1 MQPKIYT
8 LEEHRI
14 SPDKIDSHAFYVIEK
29 LRRAGFVAY
38 LVGGGVR
45 DLLLNRQPKDFDV
58 STSAKPEEIRALF
71 RNAILIGRRFR
82 LAHIRFGKKI
92 IEVATF
98 RAGDPESADL
108 IVRDN
113 VWGSE
118 EEDVLRRDFTIN
130 GLYYNPENQTVI
142 DYVEGFPDLEKRML
156 RAIGQPDVRFV
167 QDPVRMIR
175 LLKFC
180 ARFQFEIHPP
190 TYEALIQCRHHI
202 IKSSSARILEELLRM
217 LESGSAE
224 PFFRLLHQYGLLK
237 LLIAPLA
244 HFIDL
249 DSERRIFKILEI
261 VDSHVRKTSPETPDR
276 ALLLSALCFP
286 ILDLTIQ
293 HLVKQSNRLPHL
305 GQIAHEASELI
316 HNLFSPFFHIP
327 RRISSTMI
335 FILTAQYRFTPLD
348 SRPIRHLRVPRDF
361 ALPLSLQ
368 LFNMRCAMN
377 SELLPLY
384 TQWTEAVFQHQQQHP
399 VSVPAEY
406 HPPRRRRRRK
416 GPDANSL

>member
-1 MQPKIYT
+1 VQPKIYT
-8 LEEHRI
+8 LEEHHI
-14 SPDKIDSHAFYVIEK
+14 SPDKIDPHAYYVIQK
-29 LRRAGFVAY
+29 LRQAGYPAY

-45 DLLLNRQPKDFDV
+45 DLLLNQRPKDFDV
-58 STSAKPEEIRALF
+58 STAAKPEEIRALF

-98 RAGDPESADL
+98 RAGDPESATL

-130 GLYYNPENQTVI
+130 GLFYNPENQTVI
-142 DYVEGFPDLEKRML
+142 DYVGGFIDLEKRTL

-180 ARFQFEIHPP
+180 ARFNFQIHPP
-190 TYEALIQCRHHI
+190 THEAMLQCRNHI
-202 IKSSSARILEELLRM
+202 INSSSARILEELLRM
-217 LESGSAE
+217 LQSGSAE

-249 DSERRIFKILEI
+249 DRENRIFKMLGLIDDEMKKAYP
-261 VDSHVRKTSPETPDR
+261 DFPDR
-276 ALLLSALCFP
+276 SLPLAALCFP
-286 ILDLTIQ
+286 IFDLTIRHLAQ
-293 HLVKQSNRLPHL
+293 HSDKSLHL
-305 GQIAHEASELI
+305 GQIAEEAHELI
-316 HNLFSPFFHIP
+316 VKLFSPFFQIP
-327 RRISSTMI
+327 RRFQSAMT
-335 FILTAQYRFTPLD
+335 FILASQYRFTPLD
-348 SRPIRHLRVPRDF
+348 QRPIRSFRLPHDE
-361 ALPLSLQ
+361 ALPLAIALFKIRTQ
-368 LFNMRCAMN
+368 LDPN
-377 SELLPLY
+377 LTPLY
-384 TQWTEAVFQHQQQHP
+384 TSWTEAVFHSLSTQAP
-399 VSVPAEY
+399 GPLDKNR
-406 HPPRRRRRRK
+406 PRRRRRRR
-416 GPDANSL
+416 